1 MEKQILRRI
10 SSDHRHLNRM
20 EESDLDAVTPFV
32 LYHGWISEVIHP
44 VRGGPVLEGRL
55 ERPYRFQPRTPHVP
69 ASRLCT
75 LSNFRRIASIGQF
88 FVEKPSFP
96 SPLDLIIR
104 LSFKKIESKLQ
115 MLQKKKC
122 RWIDWKFT
130 RRVMLSFLLS
140 HPLPLRIPLLT
151 CSDASIIDYSNL
163 K

>member
-104 LSFKKIESKLQ
+104 FSFKKSNRVETSNASKEKMSLDR
-115 MLQKKKC
+115 LEIRETC
-122 RWIDWKFT
+122 DAL
-130 RRVMLSFLLS
+130 VS
-140 HPLPLRIPLLT
+140 PLPSPPSEDPPVDL
-151 CSDASIIDYSNL
+151 
-163 K
+163 